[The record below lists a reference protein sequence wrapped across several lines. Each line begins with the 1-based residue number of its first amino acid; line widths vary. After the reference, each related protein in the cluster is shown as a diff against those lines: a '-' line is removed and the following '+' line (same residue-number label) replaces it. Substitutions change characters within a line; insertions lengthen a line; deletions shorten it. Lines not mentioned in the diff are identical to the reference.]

1 MIIIES
7 KDFVD
12 ELKNILAFIS
22 KDNKTAAKNFRK
34 SLSKKI
40 DNLKDFPF
48 MYRVSIYFD
57 NENIRDLVYKGYT
70 VVYEVDL
77 DKEIITIIGIVK
89 YRKNLK

>member
-1 MIIIES
+1 
-7 KDFVD
+7 
-12 ELKNILAFIS
+12 
-22 KDNKTAAKNFRK
+22 
-34 SLSKKI
+34 
-40 DNLKDFPF
+40 